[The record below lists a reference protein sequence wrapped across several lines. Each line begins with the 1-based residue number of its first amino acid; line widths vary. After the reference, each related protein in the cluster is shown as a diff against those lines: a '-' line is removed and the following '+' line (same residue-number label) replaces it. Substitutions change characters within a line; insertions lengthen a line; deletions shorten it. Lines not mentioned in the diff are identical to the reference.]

1 LNFLV
6 WSIVACEIAFWVV
19 ICLGLVVRYVLRKK
33 MLSLVLLSLTPLI
46 DLYLLIV
53 SGIDMYYGAT
63 ATIAHAVAGIYI
75 GVSIAF
81 GKSMILWADERFRYY
96 VMKKGEKPM
105 KRYGREYAVH
115 YMKGL
120 FRHGIAFAIGAGILY
135 FTHWIVGDVS
145 RTEVLIRTASI
156 WMLVLGI
163 DVLISVSNFIWKKE
177 YKSS

>member
-96 VMKKGEKPM
+96 VMKKGEKPI

-135 FTHWIVGDVS
+135 FTHWNS
-145 RTEVLIRTASI
+145 RFCFA
-156 WMLVLGI
+156 
-163 DVLISVSNFIWKKE
+163 K
-177 YKSS
+177 